1 QKTHSILMDEIKTL
15 NEMLSDM
22 TVTPAFAFA
31 SGFSIIL
38 REGFEAVLVIL
49 AILGVA
55 KASGSA
61 IVTASIHAGWV
72 ISLLLGVI
80 GWYLSGLLISMSGV
94 SREIMEA
101 VAAFFAVFVLVYVG
115 FWMHR
120 QTEINR
126 WKEFINVRVKNLTST
141 RNLT

>member
-1 QKTHSILMDEIKTL
+1 NKIMANDPAAVNRIEEKMDAFRKALKGRDQNTVQKTHSILMDEIKTL

-94 SREIMEA
+94 S
-101 VAAFFAVFVLVYVG
+101 
-115 FWMHR
+115 
-120 QTEINR
+120 
-126 WKEFINVRVKNLTST
+126 
-141 RNLT
+141 